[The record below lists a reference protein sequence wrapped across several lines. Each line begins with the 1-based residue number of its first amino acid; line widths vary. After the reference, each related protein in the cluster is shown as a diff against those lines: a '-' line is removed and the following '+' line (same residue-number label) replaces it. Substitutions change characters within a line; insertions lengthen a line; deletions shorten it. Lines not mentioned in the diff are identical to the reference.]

1 MEGPKFEKP
10 EESQNLE
17 DREAVGL
24 SPEQRK
30 IAEKA
35 ELIVDNVKLGMGG
48 SKKEIR
54 GFVTIGN
61 ERFWVN
67 FEETKKEDPNI
78 ESKYHGYILGD
89 RDSKGDEYWKQFDGE
104 AAKKFF
110 KFYLPITKPGIDFE
124 KPSKTVEP
132 KTVEPK
138 KEDKS
143 IEEKLL
149 GGE

>member
-1 MEGPKFEKP
+1 M
-10 EESQNLE
+10 
-17 DREAVGL
+17 

-30 IAEKA
+30 IAEKT

-48 SKKEIR
+48 SEKEIR
-54 GFVTIGN
+54 GFVTVDN
-61 ERFWVN
+61 KRFWIN
-67 FEETKKEDPNI
+67 FEETKEEDSNREP
-78 ESKYHGYILGD
+78 EYHGFILGE
-89 RDSKGDEYWKQFDGE
+89 RDSKGNEYRKQFEGE

-110 KFYLPITKPGIDFE
+110 KFYLPIARPGVDFE
-124 KPSKTVEP
+124 KSSKTVES
-132 KTVEPK
+132 K